1 MGDIFTNFFSGIV
14 PLEAYMV
21 VSLIMFFSGVYGFLS
36 RKSLLMILISI
47 ELILNSI
54 DINFAVF
61 NRYLYPENME
71 GFFFALFTIAMS
83 ACETA
88 VAIAIVINIY
98 RNLGH
103 VEVDSLNELQEP
115 AEVAE
120 NTEVSK

>member
-71 GFFFALFTIAMS
+71 GFFFALFTIAIS

-115 AEVAE
+115 AEVVE